1 MDAGDIHASAAAPKN
16 SEADDSKT
24 DQTRT
29 APQLLGRYETLYK
42 KNKAKADEEMKAY
55 KNSEADLNVSS
66 DDEDAKVAKGKKKK
80 KAHKFPDAPKP
91 ALTPNILF
99 SQAERENVRIAQ

>member
-1 MDAGDIHASAAAPKN
+1 V
-16 SEADDSKT
+16 
-24 DQTRT
+24 
-29 APQLLGRYETLYK
+29 LGRYETLYK

-80 KAHKFPDAPKP
+80 KAHKYPNAPKP

>member
-1 MDAGDIHASAAAPKN
+1 M
-16 SEADDSKT
+16 
-24 DQTRT
+24 
-29 APQLLGRYETLYK
+29 LGRYETLYK

-66 DDEDAKVAKGKKKK
+66 DDEDAKVAKGKNKK
-80 KAHKFPDAPKP
+80 KARKDPNAPKQ
-91 ALTPNILF
+91 AFTPNILF

>member
-1 MDAGDIHASAAAPKN
+1 MCATLKVAVDVVCGGVLD
-16 SEADDSKT
+16 EADGG
-24 DQTRT
+24 
-29 APQLLGRYETLYK
+29 GRYETLYK

-80 KAHKFPDAPKP
+80 KAHKYPDVPKP

>member
-1 MDAGDIHASAAAPKN
+1 MCATLKVAVGVVCGGVLD
-16 SEADDSKT
+16 EADV
-24 DQTRT
+24 
-29 APQLLGRYETLYK
+29 LGRYETLYK

-80 KAHKFPDAPKP
+80 KKKAHKFPDAPKP